1 MRVTFHGVR
10 GSTPSPCPE
19 NQGYGGNTSCVSV
32 EVEGH
37 QPVILDLGTGLRR
50 LGHALG
56 ETFEGTMFV
65 SHLHWD
71 HIQGLPFF
79 TPLQQAAAR
88 ARIFG
93 PAQDSGTFREA
104 LERFIR
110 PPYFPVTLTAFPCR
124 VEVSDLDGASGQSV
138 TLGEIE
144 VTAGHIPH
152 CGPTNGYRIDCR
164 GRSVAYVPDHQQPRD
179 DQVADSV
186 LELCGGVDLLI
197 HDSQYTDEEFSCRSD
212 WGHCT
217 VEYAVSVA
225 VRCGVRRLA
234 LFHHDPAHDDA
245 IVDELVESAVSCAS
259 RFGVEVFAARE
270 GDTVEVV

>member
-37 QPVILDLGTGLRR
+37 EPVIFDLGTGLRR
-50 LGHALG
+50 LGRRLAG
-56 ETFEGTMFV
+56 TFDGTMFV

-79 TPLQQAAAR
+79 TPLQEASAR

-93 PAQDSGTFREA
+93 PRQESGTFREA

-110 PPYFPVTLTAFPCR
+110 PPYFPVTLTEFPGR
-124 VEVSDLDGASGQSV
+124 IEIADLDGTAGESV
-138 TLGEIE
+138 TVGELE
-144 VTAGHIPH
+144 VTAGRIPH
-152 CGPTNGYRIDCR
+152 CGPTNGYRVTWR
-164 GRSVAYVPDHQQPRD
+164 GRSVAYVPDHQQSPDGRI
-179 DQVADSV
+179 ADSV
-186 LELCGGVDLLI
+186 LELCRGADLLI
-197 HDSQYTDEEFSCRSD
+197 HDSQYTEEEFSRRSD

-217 VEYAVSVA
+217 VEYAVAVA

-234 LFHHDPAHDDA
+234 LFHHDPAHDDG
-245 IVDELVESAVSCAS
+245 VVEELVTAAVACAS
-259 RFGVEVFAARE
+259 RFGVEVVAARE
-270 GDTVEVV
+270 GDTLEVI